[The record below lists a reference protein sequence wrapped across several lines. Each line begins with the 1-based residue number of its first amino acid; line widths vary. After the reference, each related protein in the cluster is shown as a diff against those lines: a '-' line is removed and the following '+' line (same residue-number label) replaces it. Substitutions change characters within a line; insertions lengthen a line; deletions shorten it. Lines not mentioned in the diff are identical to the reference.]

1 LLIDMPGGRD
11 ILGSDV
17 RAALRNAAAG
27 EDQLRALR
35 ARVPDDLVLTG
46 LDDLARRCPPA
57 ELGMSP
63 GRYAALFAPLFGEFE

>member
-1 LLIDMPGGRD
+1 MPGGRD

-17 RAALRNAAAG
+17 RAALRNAGGG
-27 EDQLRALR
+27 EDHLGALR
-35 ARVPDDLVLTG
+35 ARVPDDLVLTS

-57 ELGMSP
+57 ELEMTP